1 MRKVILFIASSLDG
15 FIARKDGGIDWL
27 FSDADYGYSK
37 FYSSIDTVIT
47 GRKTYDL
54 TLILEKEPFKDKK
67 IYVFTNNLKS
77 RLLINAEVISDPV
90 NFVKK
95 LKDIKG
101 KNIWLLGGSEIITLL
116 MNANLVDEII
126 LSIHPIVLGNG
137 IPLFINIKEIKIEL
151 VKSKKF
157 DNGLLQLKYNV
168 KN

>member
-137 IPLFINIKEIKIEL
+137 IPLFINIKEIKLEL